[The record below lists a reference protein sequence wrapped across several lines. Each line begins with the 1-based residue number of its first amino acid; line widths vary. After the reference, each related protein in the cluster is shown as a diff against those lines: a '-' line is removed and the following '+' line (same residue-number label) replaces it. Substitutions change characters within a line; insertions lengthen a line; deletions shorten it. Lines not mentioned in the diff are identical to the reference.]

1 MTEPCRPS
9 DAPPATSP
17 SEGETTNFGPGGA
30 DWRRLLE
37 SGEAFDPERWKAM
50 ATAWASVWQNGA
62 DAFMGENPSAT
73 ATPTKTCPYC
83 AEEVKPA
90 AIKCKHCGTWLATP
104 PGSVPHFD
112 SPNADDIDS
121 TLGAYDPRSR
131 RITRSSADAMV
142 YGVLGGFG
150 RFLGVDPTWLRIA
163 FAMGTLFTA
172 VIPGILVYLVLAL
185 LIPGDSQVKGQGI
198 D

>member
-1 MTEPCRPS
+1 MTSERC
-9 DAPPATSP
+9 TSRDQ
-17 SEGETTNFGPGGA
+17 SERRRDQEFRA
-30 DWRRLLE
+30 RRRDWRRWLE

-50 ATAWASVWQNGA
+50 AAAWTSAWHNGA
-62 DAFMGENPSAT
+62 DASMAANSTATAT

-104 PGSVPHFD
+104 PGPIPHGYVPT
-112 SPNADDIDS
+112 ADDIDL
-121 TLGAYDPRSR
+121 TLGADDPRSR

-172 VIPGILVYLVLAL
+172 VIPGIMVYLVLAL
-185 LIPGDSQVKGQGI
+185 LIPGDSQVKGPGL